1 MIAAVIRHAK
11 VDIEWD
17 FWQTSKEYDQGCA
30 DYDTAPVLPVEV
42 HLPDA
47 DFKTIYVS
55 DLSRTAATARQVV
68 GDRELTATALI
79 NEVPEKSGFDTELK
93 LPGMLWSGISRVQ
106 WFLCSRRQ
114 PESRKETE
122 RRAEEFVR
130 YLIRQNED
138 CAIFTHGFFMITLL
152 RVMKKHGFQ
161 PDHTRLEYS
170 NGECVVCRREDNR
183 KTDK

>member
-1 MIAAVIRHAK
+1 M
-11 VDIEWD
+11 
-17 FWQTSKEYDQGCA
+17 
-30 DYDTAPVLPVEV
+30 
-42 HLPDA
+42 
-47 DFKTIYVS
+47 
-55 DLSRTAATARQVV
+55 
-68 GDRELTATALI
+68 TATALI

-93 LPGMLWSGISRVQ
+93 LPGMLWSGISRIQ

>member
-93 LPGMLWSGISRVQ
+93 LPGMLWSGISRIQ
-106 WFLCSRRQ
+106 WFLC
-114 PESRKETE
+114 
-122 RRAEEFVR
+122 
-130 YLIRQNED
+130 N
-138 CAIFTHGFFMITLL
+138 GFFMITLL

>member
-11 VDIEWD
+11 VDIEWE

-93 LPGMLWSGISRVQ
+93 LPGMLWSGISRIQ

-122 RRAEEFVR
+122 RRA
-130 YLIRQNED
+130 
-138 CAIFTHGFFMITLL
+138 FTQDSVMVDGLDGTIKHSHQFAGL
-152 RVMKKHGFQ
+152 RHIYTRFLY
-161 PDHTRLEYS
+161 DHPAQSYEKARVSTGS
-170 NGECVVCRREDNR
+170 HAA
-183 KTDK
+183 